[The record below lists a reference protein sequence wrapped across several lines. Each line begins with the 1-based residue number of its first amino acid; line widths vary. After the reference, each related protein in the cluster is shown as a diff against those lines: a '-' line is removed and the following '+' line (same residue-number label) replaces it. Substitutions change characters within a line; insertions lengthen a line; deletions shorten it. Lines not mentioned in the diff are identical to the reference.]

1 MSKLLINE
9 HPLIVLPSL
18 VTAITEKASR
28 RRAKTGKLGKYYNCL
43 NEAIIL
49 QQLHFLLSVR
59 GREIRGKK
67 WIKLSY
73 ADWQSEYFS
82 YLSVAT
88 IKRGFHLLY
97 EIGVIDV
104 VNDNK
109 NPIDKTNSF
118 AIIYEAVDALL
129 LASTDQ
135 VDTTTDQVDT
145 TTDQVEGYRSDQVD
159 TTTDQVDTSYMYK
172 ETSFKT
178 DTTTTDCAPAR
189 AAVIASL
196 QKIGFATGDAG
207 GLADRYG
214 PEAVDFQLQR
224 LAWGLRFPDW
234 ARKVKSRKGWIAGS
248 LKQAA
253 ESGEGYNIPE
263 GFISGAERDRARA
276 DKLAREAEHQRRE
289 AERQAAEAA
298 EAARETAI
306 NRAYLDFLA
315 TLPQGDKADIQRT
328 AMQLLHGDAGGFA
341 WHRYQAGLKLGQ
353 ELEDMP
359 AVYPVYLRHLRSTAR
374 ARYPDAD
381 LPDPMLIDDESE
393 QTRKPE
399 RRKHGAAKT
408 AAE

>member
-1 MSKLLINE
+1 M
-9 HPLIVLPSL
+9 
-18 VTAITEKASR
+18 
-28 RRAKTGKLGKYYNCL
+28 
-43 NEAIIL
+43 
-49 QQLHFLLSVR
+49 QQLHFLLSVK
-59 GREIRGKK
+59 GRESRGKK
-67 WIKLSY
+67 WVKLSY
-73 ADWQSEYFS
+73 ADWQSEYFP

-88 IKRGFHLLY
+88 VKRSFHLLY
-97 EIGVIDV
+97 EIGLIDI

-118 AIIYEAVDALL
+118 TIVYEAVDALL
-129 LASTDQ
+129 ASTAQVDTTTDQ
-135 VDTTTDQVDT
+135 VDTTTAQVDT
-145 TTDQVEGYRSDQVD
+145 TTDQVEGYRSAQVD
-159 TTTDQVDTSYMYK
+159 TTTAQVDPSYMYK
-172 ETSFKT
+172 ETVLKT
-178 DTTTTDCAPAR
+178 DTETTADCAPAR
-189 AAVIASL
+189 AAVIAAL
-196 QKIGFATGDAG
+196 QKLGAGTNDAG
-207 GLADRYG
+207 SLVDRYG
-214 PEAVDFQLQR
+214 PEKVDSQIQR
-224 LAWGLRFPDW
+224 LEWGMRFPDW
-234 ARKVKSRKGWIAGS
+234 ARKVKSKKGWIAGS

-253 ESGEGYNIPE
+253 ENGEGYNIPE
-263 GFISGAERDRARA
+263 GFVSRAEREKAKSERET
-276 DKLAREAEHQRRE
+276 REAEHQRRE

-298 EAARETAI
+298 EAARVAAV
-306 NRAYLDFLA
+306 NQAYLDFLA